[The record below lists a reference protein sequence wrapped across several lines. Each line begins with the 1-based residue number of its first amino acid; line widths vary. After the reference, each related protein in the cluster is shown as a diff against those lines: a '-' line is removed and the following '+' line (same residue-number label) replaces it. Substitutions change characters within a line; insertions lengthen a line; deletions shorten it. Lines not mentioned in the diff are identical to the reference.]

1 MERGRKMTE
10 NSYKTP
16 CGCIHYF
23 VNIIDKQKITLVFL
37 PGLTADHRL
46 FEKQIEYFEKKQNV
60 LVWDAPSHALSR
72 PFTNNYSLSD
82 MAEWLDEILTKEE
95 IYNPIIIGQSMG
107 GYLAQMYMELYPDKI
122 KGFISIDSA
131 PLQKSYMT
139 AMEIWLLERAEPLY
153 KIYPWKALLRAGSR
167 GCAETEY
174 GQKLMRKMMMSYDAD
189 PKEYARLAGF
199 GYRMLAEAIKADL
212 QYRISCAKRAESE
225 TIPDL
230 FDLLYQSRAL
240 RTRRCCFRSLGSS
253 RRRFVGKTD
262 GALRM
267 LSRIS
272 RDDRSYRKNDLT
284 RSLTEA
290 GVEPELIIPEV
301 RLMHGFGCH
310 AERDLSVLHKLP
322 GNDRFI
328 IHLREKIGLKPVILT
343 PVDHRPQNVGL
354 EGDLVVVCFSHI
366 SGA

>member
-1 MERGRKMTE
+1 MTE

-60 LVWDAPSHALSR
+60 FVWDAPSHALSR

-82 MAEWLDEILTKEE
+82 MAEWLDKILTKEE

-139 AMEIWLLERAEPLY
+139 AMEIWLLERAELLY

-167 GCAETEY
+167 GGAETSY
-174 GQKLMRKMMMSYDAD
+174 GQKLMRKMMMSYDSD
-189 PKEYARLAGF
+189 PKKN
-199 GYRMLAEAIKADL
+199 MQDL
-212 QYRISCAKRAESE
+212 PVLVTEC
-225 TIPDL
+225 
-230 FDLLYQSRAL
+230 LLRQL
-240 RTRRCCFRSLGSS
+240 KQICH
-253 RRRFVGKTD
+253 
-262 GALRM
+262 
-267 LSRIS
+267 
-272 RDDRSYRKNDLT
+272 
-284 RSLTEA
+284 
-290 GVEPELIIPEV
+290 IILVV
-301 RLMHGFGCH
+301 RHY
-310 AERDLSVLHKLP
+310 LSVEKRIKQVQP
-322 GNDRFI
+322 KSI
-328 IHLREKIGLKPVILT
+328 IRNGIRGKVYHLNG
-343 PVDHRPQNVGL
+343 
-354 EGDLVVVCFSHI
+354 
-366 SGA
+366 